1 MAVYALLIDTLMLPI
16 NAPSILTLALR
27 LPPASTTAMSTGYP
41 ISTAFASA
49 AEITP
54 FLRLLALC
62 SPYAPPLSWSPAIV
76 SRVATA
82 GPQCPSSTSVS
93 R

>member
-16 NAPSILTLALR
+16 NAPSILMLALR

-49 AEITP
+49 AEIT
-54 FLRLLALC
+54 FLASSSVMLSMLLL
-62 SPYAPPLSWSPAIV
+62 
-76 SRVATA
+76 
-82 GPQCPSSTSVS
+82 
-93 R
+93 